1 MLLMYAMLLFIRC
14 KKLKLMFLKLNK
26 VTVVVKGN
34 DEIYYVTVKDA
45 NGVTDSF
52 GCVNLVFATGE

>member
-1 MLLMYAMLLFIRC
+1 
-14 KKLKLMFLKLNK
+14 MFLKLNK